1 MPPNQRLGF
10 WIAESTNIYNAIV
23 NTCKNA
29 GMYLTDEEEM
39 VAKKKYNEGKI
50 DLQTLNSILGKDDS
64 GDDDEEVKDI

>member
-1 MPPNQRLGF
+1 M
-10 WIAESTNIYNAIV
+10 

-50 DLQTLNSILGKDDS
+50 DLQTLNQLLGKPDGMDT
-64 GDDDEEVKDI
+64 DEE